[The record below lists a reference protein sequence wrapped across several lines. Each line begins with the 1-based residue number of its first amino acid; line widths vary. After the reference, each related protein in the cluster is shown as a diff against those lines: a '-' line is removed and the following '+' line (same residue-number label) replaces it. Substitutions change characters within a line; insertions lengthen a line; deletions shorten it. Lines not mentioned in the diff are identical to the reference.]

1 MIGLPGCGKT
11 TMTDGAV
18 DSLLLSGV
26 ERDKPFAHTDYG
38 WLVALGRRRDGFGG
52 TDALSMSIQP
62 TVIEWIWRTRY
73 TTQVDEVLG
82 EGDRLANGKFFAAVP
97 ELTVIYLDTPVE
109 VARQRMAERADRLG
123 KPLQN
128 EPWWKGRMTKVDNLI
143 ARWPHVRYDGTLP
156 AAELAGM
163 LASHLAK

>member
-1 MIGLPGCGKT
+1 MA
-11 TMTDGAV
+11 DGAV
-18 DSLLLSGV
+18 DSLLLTGV

-38 WLVALGRRRDGFGG
+38 WLKVLGRRRDGFGG
-52 TDALSMSIQP
+52 TDALSMSVQP
-62 TVIEWIWRTRY
+62 AVIEWVWRRPA
-73 TTQVDEVLG
+73 DAILG

-97 ELTVIYLDTPVE
+97 DLTIIYLDTPVE
-109 VARQRMAERADRLG
+109 VARRRMAERADRLG
-123 KPLQN
+123 KPMQN

-156 AAELAGM
+156 PAELAGM